1 MRIAAR
7 NRLMAMVASAMLFA
21 IPAVQASSGSSK
33 LAPLQDKVRHA
44 LVTLP
49 YQSLFDDLSYRVDGT
64 TVSLFGQVTEPFKK
78 SDAERAVKHIEG
90 VTQVNNQIEVLPLS
104 PMDQEI
110 RLRTYRAI
118 FRDPSLQRYAMG
130 VLPSIH
136 IIVKNG
142 NVKLTGIVSTEM
154 DRNLAYMRANG
165 VFGAFSVVN
174 DLRVEK

>member
-1 MRIAAR
+1 M
-7 NRLMAMVASAMLFA
+7 ASAMILA
-21 IPAVQASSGSSK
+21 VPALQASSGSNRVIS
-33 LAPLQDKVRHA
+33 LQDKVRHA

-49 YQSLFDDLSYRVDGT
+49 YESLFDDLSYRVDGG
-64 TVSLFGQVTEPFKK
+64 TVSLFGQVTQPFKK
-78 SDAERAVKHIEG
+78 SDAENAVKHIEG

-104 PMDQEI
+104 PIDEQL
-110 RLRTYRAI
+110 RVRTYRAV
-118 FRDPSLQRYAMG
+118 FRDPSLQRYALG

-165 VFGAFSVVN
+165 VSGAFSVTN
-174 DLRVEK
+174 DLHVEK